1 MYCPAN
7 THKKEINKDERLATE
22 TKCSLQIKKIF
33 IEDFD
38 VIAKIVNHYSDVY
51 YSKKEKLELFKN
63 AYNAKIWLFPKI
75 DMSNIPWILLYCK
88 SAEEIKQKLIKN
100 DSNLY
105 DFLKSK
111 KVILKP
117 SAKVKNYSFI
127 EETDYKKVE
136 NMYYSFTFHNRYI
149 DKNDEYKETICA
161 VLTRSNLFNDQPNDG
176 HTEYLRNKI
185 KINHQ
190 ELYNKI
196 KFYNEKNYRDQ
207 DLLKEVKAMIK
218 FMNSRP

>member
-127 EETDYKKVE
+127 
-136 NMYYSFTFHNRYI
+136 
-149 DKNDEYKETICA
+149 KETVKQIIKKLKTCII
-161 VLTRSNLFNDQPNDG
+161 LLLFIIDI
-176 HTEYLRNKI
+176 LI
-185 KINHQ
+185 KMMNTKK
-190 ELYNKI
+190 LYVQ
-196 KFYNEKNYRDQ
+196 F
-207 DLLKEVKAMIK
+207 
-218 FMNSRP
+218 